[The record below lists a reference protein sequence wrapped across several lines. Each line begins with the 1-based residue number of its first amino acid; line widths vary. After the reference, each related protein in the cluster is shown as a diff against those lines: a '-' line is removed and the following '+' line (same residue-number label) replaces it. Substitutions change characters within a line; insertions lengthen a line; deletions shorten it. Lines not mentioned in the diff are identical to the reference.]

1 MRKIEL
7 ALFDADTRCWK
18 GLTLIDGE
26 LFKVN
31 LFPGS
36 ATEEWQAVLMTG
48 AFVELTPGNKLT
60 QAIERAYN
68 DHIKASQPL
77 TRSEV
82 DNLTELVAGKPE
94 ALKEIMAALKGGKD
108 T

>member
-7 ALFDADTRCWK
+7 ALFDADTNIWK

-31 LFPGS
+31 IFPGS
-36 ATEEWQAVLMTG
+36 ATEEWNAVLMTG
-48 AFVELTPGNKLT
+48 AFVELTWESKVT
-60 QAIERAYN
+60 QAIERAY
-68 DHIKASQPL
+68 DEYIKAGQRL

-82 DNLTELVAGKPE
+82 NSLTELVANKPE
-94 ALKEIMAALKGGKD
+94 VLEKIMAVLKGGE
-108 T
+108 

>member
-7 ALFDADTRCWK
+7 ALFDADDRRWM

-31 LFPGS
+31 IFPGS
-36 ATEEWQAVLMTG
+36 ATQEWSAVLMTG
-48 AFVELTPGNKLT
+48 AFVELTGGDKLT
-60 QAIERAYN
+60 QAIERAY
-68 DHIKASQPL
+68 DEYSRVGQPL

-82 DNLTELVAGKPE
+82 DKLTELVASKPE
-94 ALKEIMAALKGGKD
+94 ALEEIMAVLKGGE
-108 T
+108 